1 MRKSSEIIK
10 KNWKWLN
17 NTSPS
22 ISFVDCLPIFLLQY
36 SINVLSPSLDGP
48 QQRYIN
54 IYFQFLLNWH
64 SCYWGWRRAIDN
76 SIRCWFQYV
85 VQCTLRVW
93 DATTD
98 AGWLM
103 LCHRIIR
110 SSASLLSPSMCISE
124 WFCCYLFC
132 RSWAEARND
141 IKMQTRYNKYVYIC
155 QCKIYLPYNN
165 MDSFSLSL
173 FFWYI
178 DMTEYTHPLYFTI
191 SSMQTHALVTSIMA
205 LCSRR
210 QCWSKRALRRFHS
223 VILRSRLIYGHKMC
237 RLNAYN
243 IDIDLGIVASMK

>member
-1 MRKSSEIIK
+1 M
-10 KNWKWLN
+10 LC
-17 NTSPS
+17 T
-22 ISFVDCLPIFLLQY
+22 
-36 SINVLSPSLDGP
+36 
-48 QQRYIN
+48 
-54 IYFQFLLNWH
+54 
-64 SCYWGWRRAIDN
+64 
-76 SIRCWFQYV
+76 

-173 FFWYI
+173 F
-178 DMTEYTHPLYFTI
+178 
-191 SSMQTHALVTSIMA
+191 LVYRHDRVYTSIIFYHIINANTRIGDFHYGSLQSSPM
-205 LCSRR
+205 LK
-210 QCWSKRALRRFHS
+210 QTRAPPFPFCHFAFSTNLWP
-223 VILRSRLIYGHKMC
+223 
-237 RLNAYN
+237 
-243 IDIDLGIVASMK
+243 